1 MKRVPAAL
9 AAALIAGAGGAGP
22 AAAEEEAKAVAA
34 RAGEVERPW
43 AKGVALERQRTALA
57 LFREGNARLKESV
70 FIQAAA
76 KYREA
81 LRAWDHP
88 AIHYNLVLA
97 LFYLDQPLEVRE
109 HLAAALRYGPEPLEA
124 DKFEQAKA
132 YKTLVERQLARVQ
145 LRCDEP
151 GAEVV
156 MDGRTLFVAPGAWE
170 DYVRPGPHTIVA
182 KKPEYL
188 TQEVSRTLGA
198 GESSGFD
205 LRLYKASELTRYRR
219 RWPAKMPWTVVAAGA
234 AAGLAGG
241 GLHYAAARSLQS
253 YDRAVEARG
262 GSAPEADLVARRTRG
277 EVMQGFAIGCYAAGG
292 AALLTGAVL
301 AYLNRLQPYQ
311 ELPPVELPK
320 PKLPAELSWRVG
332 PMLGGGVQGVQAAV
346 QF

>member
-1 MKRVPAAL
+1 MRRMLAAAL
-9 AAALIAGAGGAGP
+9 AAALGALASP
-22 AAAEEEAKAVAA
+22 AAAQEMAAAA

-43 AKGVALERQRTALA
+43 AKGVALDRQRTALA
-57 LFREGNARLKESV
+57 LFREGNALLKESV

-81 LRAWDHP
+81 LRTWDHP

-109 HLAAALRYGPEPLEA
+109 HLIAALRYGPEPLEA

-156 MDGRTLFVAPGAWE
+156 MDGRTLFTAPGAWE

-188 TQEVSRTLGA
+188 TQELSRTLGA
-198 GESSGFD
+198 GETSGFD

-219 RWPAKMPWTVVAAGA
+219 RWPVKTPWTVVAAGA
-234 AAGLAGG
+234 AVGLAGG
-241 GLHYAAARSLQS
+241 GLHYAAAQS
-253 YDRAVEARG
+253 FKAYDRAVEARG
-262 GSAPEADLVARRTRG
+262 GSAPDSELVARRTRG
-277 EVMQGFAIGCYAAGG
+277 EVMQGLAIGCYAASG
-292 AALLTGAVL
+292 AALVTGAVL
-301 AYLNRLQPYQ
+301 LYLNRLQPYQ
-311 ELPPVELPK
+311 EMPPVELPK
-320 PKLPAELSWRVG
+320 PKLPMELSWRVG
-332 PMLGGGVQGVQAAV
+332 PMVGGGVRGLQATV
-346 QF
+346 EF